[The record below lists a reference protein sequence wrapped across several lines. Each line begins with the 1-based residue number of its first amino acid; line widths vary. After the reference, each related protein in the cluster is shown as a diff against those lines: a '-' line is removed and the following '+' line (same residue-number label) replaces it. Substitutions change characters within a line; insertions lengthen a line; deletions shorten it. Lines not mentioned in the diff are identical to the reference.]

1 MQKGRGLTTRGRLL
15 PFRREV
21 TLWYPRKDSS
31 PSSHK
36 HRFTARSKN
45 CLQSQDGNNR
55 RPKNN
60 RTYCFS
66 DRKKN
71 LGELRVVIDWGRKWR
86 RFSTKRGLG
95 RPHREGRFLRRLKNL
110 YRIPEIMVS
119 ASRSFPDVACIIS
132 FKGQGRHLAQSIP
145 RREKSNHKNQRRN

>member
-1 MQKGRGLTTRGRLL
+1 MQKGRGLTTRDRLL

-21 TLWYPRKDSS
+21 TLWDPRKDSS

-45 CLQSQDGNNR
+45 CLQSQDGNSR

-60 RTYCFS
+60 RTYCFIN
-66 DRKKN
+66 RKNN
-71 LGELRVVIDWGRKWR
+71 LGELRVVIDWGRKWW
-86 RFSTKRGLG
+86 RFSTIKGLC
-95 RPHREGRFLRRLKNL
+95 RPHRGGRFLRRLKNL

-119 ASRSFPDVACIIS
+119 VSRSFQDVACIIS
-132 FKGQGRHLAQSIP
+132 IKGQGRHLAQSIP
-145 RREKSNHKNQRRN
+145 RRDKSNQKNQRRK